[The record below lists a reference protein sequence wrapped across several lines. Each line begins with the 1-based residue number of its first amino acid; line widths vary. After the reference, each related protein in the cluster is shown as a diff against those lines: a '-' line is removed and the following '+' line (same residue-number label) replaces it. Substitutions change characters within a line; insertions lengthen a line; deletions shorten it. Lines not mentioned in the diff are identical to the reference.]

1 MFISSYIT
9 ALLVAS
15 TTVLATPAH
24 PQKRNA
30 KITDILQVRTHIA
43 EVPGQ
48 PTPGGLQ
55 PTPGGLQPTP
65 GGLQPTPVAQPISPP
80 LAPGAPPAAAP
91 LAPAPAQ
98 PAQPVAS
105 GGLAIPP
112 IVQGGSPLPA

>member
-9 ALLVAS
+9 ALLVAG

-30 KITDILQVRTHIA
+30 KITDILQVRTHIT

-55 PTPGGLQPTP
+55 PTPI
-65 GGLQPTPVAQPISPP
+65 ARPISPP
-80 LAPGAPPAAAP
+80 LAPGAPPAAP

-112 IVQGGSPLPA
+112 IVQGGTPVPA